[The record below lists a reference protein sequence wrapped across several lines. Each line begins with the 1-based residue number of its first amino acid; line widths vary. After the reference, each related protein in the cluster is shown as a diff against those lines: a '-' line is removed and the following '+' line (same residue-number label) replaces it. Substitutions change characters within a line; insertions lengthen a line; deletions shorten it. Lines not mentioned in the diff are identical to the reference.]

1 MRVLGYMGG
10 SVAGGAEGEFLA
22 GLCVRVGDCVAGGAE
37 GEVLAEFCGRVG
49 DCMEGGAEG
58 EFLAVGRCVLRQGE
72 GAVW

>member
-1 MRVLGYMGG
+1 MRVLGYVGG

-49 DCMEGGAEG
+49 DCMAGGAEG
-58 EFLAVGRCVLRQGE
+58 EFLGSGRGCQKAG
-72 GAVW
+72 